1 MQWRDEKKKKAIE
14 QPLTSAS
21 PYALEAATIELM
33 LLSPWPAHCTEVS
46 NELEKRKN
54 AVHILIY
61 QELTFSPITSFFC
74 CCIQLQQCGL
84 HTSSSR
90 TIWCRLFVL
99 FYSVEKWVI
108 KMRGYVKRCERN
120 NKKKKRKGSKWPID
134 FRQTS
139 FSPKRNWKKKC
150 KTLSLAFLGEAIAT
164 SKTERGAH
172 TDTHTQAQ
180 HFGKHTTDNTDKSS
194 AIAS

>member
-1 MQWRDEKKKKAIE
+1 
-14 QPLTSAS
+14 
-21 PYALEAATIELM
+21 M

-99 FYSVEKWVI
+99 FYSVKKWVI
-108 KMRGYVKRCERN
+108 KMRGYVKRCEHN
-120 NKKKKRKGSKWPID
+120 NKKKKRKGSKWTID

-172 TDTHTQAQ
+172 TDTHTHRHSTLENTPRITQTRAVQ
-180 HFGKHTTDNTDKSS
+180 SHRKTDLQQTTKQKKKKTER
-194 AIAS
+194 AYITV

>member
-84 HTSSSR
+84 HTSLSR

-99 FYSVEKWVI
+99 FYSVKKWVI

-120 NKKKKRKGSKWPID
+120 NKKKTKRKQVNDRFQTD
-134 FRQTS
+134 FF
-139 FSPKRNWKKKC
+139 FSEEKLEKKVQN
-150 KTLSLAFLGEAIAT
+150 AII
-164 SKTERGAH
+164 SV
-172 TDTHTQAQ
+172 
-180 HFGKHTTDNTDKSS
+180 FGRSDSNK
-194 AIAS
+194 